1 MGLKEDVPVRPDD
14 AQLSQKFEV
23 TAGNFHSAGDAS
35 ATIKGMLKMLGI
47 APSVIRKVAIAAYE
61 AELNLIIHS
70 YGGQLA
76 LAVGPGTV
84 WLQAAD
90 RGPGIADIQLALREG
105 YSTAPESVREL
116 GFGAGMGLPNMK
128 RCASRFDI
136 VSQLGKGTMITMA
149 FDLA

>member
-1 MGLKEDVPVRPDD
+1 MKPVD
-14 AQLSQKFEV
+14 AQLSQKFDV

-47 APSVIRKVAIAAYE
+47 APSIIRRVAIAAYE

-70 YGGQLA
+70 HGGALS
-76 LAVGPGTV
+76 LAVGPGFI
-84 WLQAAD
+84 WLQAQD
-90 RGPGIADIQLALREG
+90 RGPGIADVQQALREG

-136 VSQLGKGTMITMA
+136 SSVFGKGTTIAME
-149 FDLA
+149 FDLV